1 MKNLAAE
8 KGNRDLIAQLKQ
20 QMLAAMR
27 ELDDPAMPV
36 VEATL
41 KG

>member
-1 MKNLAAE
+1 MKNLAAG
-8 KGNRDLIAQLKQ
+8 KGNRHLIAQLKQ
-20 QMLAAMR
+20 QTLAAMR
-27 ELDDPAMPV
+27 ELDDPAMPA